1 MNKVTTELTAG
12 SKEMEDENFMVLV
25 KLAQAE
31 PNLKLEAV
39 MEGLKFLLLRVRRQ
53 YGWGLEEDVERQMER
68 IGVFTA
74 LQLWHGSDRRQF
86 AALAAWQVRR
96 ELWNEVRRERD
107 FKKHRAY
114 ESLDEHGE
122 LVQEQ
127 EMVNDFY
134 QLDERQTQL
143 LAVRVLDVWV
153 ARYGAVDAAVFLA
166 AARRLMGGCYFPRF
180 CDMDAAVREEQR
192 RRKRMA
198 EGIAGV
204 QRADAGDRE
213 ANRRRVQVLIEN
225 LSKRRL

>member
-1 MNKVTTELTAG
+1 MNMVTTELTAG

-31 PNLKLEAV
+31 PNQKLEAV

-122 LVQEQ
+122 LAQEQ
-127 EMVNDFY
+127 EVVNDFY

-143 LAVRVLDVWV
+143 LAVRVLLPRLPEVQAVVMRALYIEGKEPQQV
-153 ARYGAVDAAVFLA
+153 AR
-166 AARRLMGGCYFPRF
+166 
-180 CDMDAAVREEQR
+180 EQR
-192 RRKRMA
+192 INVSSVYRRRDR
-198 EGIAGV
+198 GIANLHKLLV
-204 QRADAGDRE
+204 TARE
-213 ANRRRVQVLIEN
+213 VA
-225 LSKRRL
+225 

>member
-96 ELWNEVRRERD
+96 ERD

-122 LVQEQ
+122 LAQEQ
-127 EMVNDFY
+127 EVVNDFY

-143 LAVRVLDVWV
+143 LAVRVLLPRLPEVQAVVMRALYIEGKEPQQV
-153 ARYGAVDAAVFLA
+153 AR
-166 AARRLMGGCYFPRF
+166 
-180 CDMDAAVREEQR
+180 EQR
-192 RRKRMA
+192 INVSSVYRRRDR
-198 EGIAGV
+198 GIANLHKLLV
-204 QRADAGDRE
+204 TARE
-213 ANRRRVQVLIEN
+213 VA
-225 LSKRRL
+225 

>member
-12 SKEMEDENFMVLV
+12 SKEMADENFMVLV

-122 LVQEQ
+122 LAQEQ
-127 EMVNDFY
+127 EVVNDFY

-143 LAVRVLDVWV
+143 LAVRVLLPRLPEVQAVVMRALYIEGKEPQQV
-153 ARYGAVDAAVFLA
+153 AREQRINVSSVY
-166 AARRLMGGCYFPRF
+166 RRRDQGIANLHKLLVT
-180 CDMDAAVREEQR
+180 VREV
-192 RRKRMA
+192 A
-198 EGIAGV
+198 
-204 QRADAGDRE
+204 
-213 ANRRRVQVLIEN
+213 
-225 LSKRRL
+225 